1 MISPPDGEIEEG
13 GYIPARWVTRLMS
26 EDNILIARAR
36 QGDEA
41 SINTLITRY
50 WQPVYRLACLKTG
63 NIDDAQELTQETF
76 FKALRALPGYKD
88 TGASFKTYLGRIAIN
103 LITDYW
109 RKKGRTPQIVDIAT
123 YQEPLV
129 DRDELP
135 EEQTLS
141 KEMRERIGTLLG
153 LLPPEQRQ
161 TVELRILAG
170 LSVQET
176 SRLIGKSEAAVKMLQ
191 QRGLKNLRRLFEE
204 HGIVG

>member
-1 MISPPDGEIEEG
+1 
-13 GYIPARWVTRLMS
+13 MS
-26 EDNILIARAR
+26 EDHVLIARAR

-41 SINTLITRY
+41 SINTLVTRY
-50 WQPVYRLACLKTG
+50 WQSVYRLACLKTG

-76 FKALRALPGYKD
+76 FKALRALPGYKE

-109 RKKGRTPQIVDIAT
+109 RKKGRAPQIVDIAT

-129 DRDELP
+129 DREALP
-135 EEQTLS
+135 EDQTLGR
-141 KEMRERIGTLLG
+141 EMRERIGALLG

-176 SRLIGKSEAAVKMLQ
+176 ARLIGKSEAAVKMLQ

>member
-191 QRGLKNLRRLFEE
+191 QRGLKNLRRLFAE

>member
-63 NIDDAQELTQETF
+63 NVDDAQELTQETF

-109 RKKGRTPQIVDIAT
+109 RKKGRMPQIVDIAT

-129 DRDELP
+129 DRNELP

-141 KEMRERIGTLLG
+141 REMRERIGTLLG

>member
-1 MISPPDGEIEEG
+1 
-13 GYIPARWVTRLMS
+13 MS
-26 EDNILIARAR
+26 EDHVLIARAR

-41 SINTLITRY
+41 SINTLVTRY
-50 WQPVYRLACLKTG
+50 WQSVYRLACLKTG

-76 FKALRALPGYKD
+76 FKALKALPGYRE

-109 RKKGRTPQIVDIAT
+109 RKKGRAPQIVDIAT

-129 DRDELP
+129 DREALP
-135 EEQTLS
+135 EDQTLGR
-141 KEMRERIGTLLG
+141 EMRERIGALLG

-176 SRLIGKSEAAVKMLQ
+176 ARLIGKSEAAVKMLQ